1 MAVRGATDLFSGALA
16 GELLL
21 DLLLLRDEM
30 SIRVP
35 VPADTTIH
43 NHQLWRTIAS
53 VVSTSCQH

>member
-43 NHQLWRTIAS
+43 TII
-53 VVSTSCQH
+53 SCGEP